1 MKKQKRRAALAA
13 KIASIVGII
22 AIAAMIGFSLAAC
35 GDGGGGGGGSGT
47 GGTSTKTVTVG
58 AQNGTLFAGK
68 EGFTEYP
75 VTTANIADGFYEVTV
90 ANLPSGVTSYNVTIS
105 GNSGKLLLEA
115 DTSTT
120 EATTSD
126 LTLTL
131 DGVTSAEFAIAIVVK
146 TVTVGEQDITPT
158 ERWGTTVS
166 FSVTTANIANGKYD
180 VTVDNLPNG
189 VTVYAPSGWSYVEII
204 DNYGYL
210 VLMVSGAAATTSNL
224 TLTLDDVTS
233 AEFTITID
241 HPDYVWTVTSTTYP
255 AQSIQICP
263 VCNATKGTA
272 RDTIIGDGGPGGGTV
287 FYVADREDG
296 ITIQGYTG
304 ETGSFDEYTAYY
316 LEATTSN
323 NWRFIAWAS
332 SAYASTDITGTGT
345 GIGTGRANTAAILAV
360 DASAPAARACK
371 NYTGGGKDDWFLPS
385 KDELNEIYKA
395 GIRSSGYY
403 WSSSQDSSNRAWYQ
417 NFESGFQFGSNKSTT
432 YVGDVIYVVFA
443 VRAF

>member
-1 MKKQKRRAALAA
+1 MKKKKMTRTALFA
-13 KIASIVGII
+13 GII
-22 AIAAMIGFSLAAC
+22 AIVAMIGFSLAAC
-35 GDGGGGGGGSGT
+35 GDDSGGGGGGT
-47 GGTSTKTVTVG
+47 GGTKTKTVTVG

-68 EGFTEYP
+68 QGFTEYP
-75 VTTANIADGFYEVTV
+75 VTTANIADGFYVVTV

-120 EATTSD
+120 EATTSN

-146 TVTVGEQDITPT
+146 TVTVGEQSQQLYEAYYSQFYYP
-158 ERWGTTVS
+158 
-166 FSVTTANIANGKYD
+166 VTTANIANGKYD
-180 VTVDNLPNG
+180 FTVDNLPNE
-189 VTVYAPSGWSYVEII
+189 VTVYAPSGWGYVEII

-210 VLMVSGAAATTSNL
+210 NLKVSESAAVVTTSNL
-224 TLTLDDVTS
+224 TLTLDGVTS

-241 HPDYVWTVTSTTYP
+241 HPGYSWTVTSTTYP
-255 AQSIQICP
+255 AQSIQTCLA
-263 VCNATKGTA
+263 CNATTGTA
-272 RDTIIGDGGPGGGTV
+272 RDTIIGDTVPGGGRIFYIDTAGFTV
-287 FYVADREDG
+287 
-296 ITIQGYTG
+296 TG
-304 ETGSFDEYTAYY
+304 TDSFTAYY
-316 LEATTSN
+316 LVATSIN
-323 NWRFIAWAS
+323 ERFIAWAS

-395 GIRSSGYY
+395 GIMSSGYY

-432 YVGDVIYVVFA
+432 YVGDVIYEVFA